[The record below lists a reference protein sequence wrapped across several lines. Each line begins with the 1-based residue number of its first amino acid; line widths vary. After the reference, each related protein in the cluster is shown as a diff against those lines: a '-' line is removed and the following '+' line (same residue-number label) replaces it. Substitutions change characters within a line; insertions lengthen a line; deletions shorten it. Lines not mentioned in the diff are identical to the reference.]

1 MILLNVVTS
10 AYLFSIL
17 LMAVWTNIRPIHI
30 NEMKET
36 KLPAWHYY
44 QLQYNTTNEEPGEL
58 GELDD
63 VYIVTLALINLVL
76 LAVVGI

>member
-1 MILLNVVTS
+1 MLVIV
-10 AYLFSIL
+10 F
-17 LMAVWTNIRPIHI
+17 WTNIRPIHI

-58 GELDD
+58 GDD
-63 VYIVTLALINLVL
+63 VIMTLALINLVL

>member
-1 MILLNVVTS
+1 MLVIV
-10 AYLFSIL
+10 F
-17 LMAVWTNIRPIHI
+17 WTNIRPIHI
-30 NEMKET
+30 NEMSET
-36 KLPAWHYY
+36 KLPAWPYY
-44 QLQYNTTNEEPGEL
+44 RLQYNSTNEELGKLGEEPGEL

>member
-1 MILLNVVTS
+1 MILLLNIVTS
-10 AYLFSIL
+10 VYLTSMLVIVF
-17 LMAVWTNIRPIHI
+17 WTNIRPIHI

-63 VYIVTLALINLVL
+63 VYKERSRS
-76 LAVVGI
+76 